1 MAHTFV
7 KDVMISEVAT
17 LDSSSMIKE
26 TAKLMD
32 EKDIGCIIVTKDQ
45 LPVGIITE
53 RDFVKRI
60 ASKEKPLT
68 SSLEEVMST
77 PLISID
83 PDEYPSGAVLDFRVQ
98 ALIGYYR
105 PVGRNA
111 VIWGWDFIGQ
121 KSDWS
126 EIQTFSLSETTFEVI
141 PEFPS
146 WIIIPMFL
154 TATMIGILVRKRIVR
169 T

>member
-83 PDEYPSGAVLDFRVQ
+83 PDETVWEAAESMKVNNIHKL
-98 ALIGYYR
+98 
-105 PVGRNA
+105 PV
-111 VIWGWDFIGQ
+111 
-121 KSDWS
+121 
-126 EIQTFSLSETTFEVI
+126 IQDKNV
-141 PEFPS
+141 
-146 WIIIPMFL
+146 
-154 TATMIGILVRKRIVR
+154 IGIITTSDLVDICSVGSDSEMRRICDQILTR
-169 T
+169 MQKE